1 MSTVKSITSILL
13 NQILDSIYSLYNYLS
28 SKHPTPTFSP
38 CVPLRA
44 CLRLASPLG
53 LDQSHPK
60 WAVVIQLWRSSFNSD
75 KRHSTPAIVIQL
87 WRSSFNSGDHHSTP
101 AIIIQLRWSSFNSGD
116 RHLTRAI
123 VIHLG
128 QSLFNCCLSQTIE
141 TNARGSALNHYVM

>member
-1 MSTVKSITSILL
+1 MSTVKRITFILL

-75 KRHSTPAIVIQL
+75 KRHSTLAIVIQL

-101 AIIIQLRWSSFNSGD
+101 VVVVQLRRSSFNSGD
-116 RHLTRAI
+116 CYSSRAI
-123 VIHLG
+123 SVQL
-128 QSLFNCCLSQTIE
+128 LFIPDN
-141 TNARGSALNHYVM
+141 